1 MERLLLLMLLM
12 GASGSAASQTLPIQ
26 EALPTSIATSLLNSD
41 PRVASAKASMEAA
54 LQEAGIIRRSP
65 YETIVTATGQQRRVD
80 SGPNYNEWNVGVE
93 RTIRLPGKVN
103 ADNDISNAVV
113 EEAYAGYGEARHTAA
128 QELMALWLDWLAAE
142 HALDIANKGLAS
154 AKESLAA
161 VEKRSRAGDA
171 SKLDVSLARAEQA
184 ELLRQGNDAKVLAA
198 SSWGRLSNRFPGIER
213 NKVALPVP
221 SKELGDMESWRERI
235 LQESD
240 ELRRAEAAALK
251 SQGQASRAKADKIPD
266 PTLGLFTT
274 SEQGSRER
282 IYGVSVSM
290 PIPSGTRS
298 ARYSQA
304 LSQEEAARQDAAL
317 VKRELEMRIARD
329 VTQAS
334 GAYDSYLIAKD
345 GAEAMAQNEAQMQ
358 RAYELG
364 EADLQSLLLA
374 RRQAVA
380 ASTNA
385 LSAHVETLRTHLS
398 LLIDAHKIWKLDE
411 S

>member
-65 YETIVTATGQQRRVD
+65 YETIVTATGQQRRD

-154 AKESLAA
+154 AKSLAA

-198 SSWGRLSNRFPGIER
+198 SSWARLSNRFPGIER

-240 ELRRAEAAALK
+240 ELRRAEATALK

-334 GAYDSYLIAKD
+334 GAYDSYMIAKD
-345 GAEAMAQNEAQMQ
+345 GAEAMAQNGRRCACL
-358 RAYELG
+358 RAG
-364 EADLQSLLLA
+364 
-374 RRQAVA
+374 
-380 ASTNA
+380 
-385 LSAHVETLRTHLS
+385 
-398 LLIDAHKIWKLDE
+398 
-411 S
+411 